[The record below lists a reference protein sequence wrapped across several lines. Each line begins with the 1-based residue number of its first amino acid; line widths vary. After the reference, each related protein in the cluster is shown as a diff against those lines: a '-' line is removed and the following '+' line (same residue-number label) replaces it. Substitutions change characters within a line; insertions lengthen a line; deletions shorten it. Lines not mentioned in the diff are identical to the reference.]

1 MAGLFHLMCF
11 RIYLCHCML
20 IAMTCCKTN
29 CISSL
34 FFLITEQRDIEMA
47 KKHMKRHSTLL
58 HTKEKQTKANM
69 RYYIPEWLKLKTRT
83 ILSIDEDIE
92 QLELSYISGWS
103 VKW

>member
-1 MAGLFHLMCF
+1 
-11 RIYLCHCML
+11 ML
-20 IAMTCCKTN
+20 IAMTYCKTN
-29 CISSL
+29 CISNL
-34 FFLITEQRDIEMA
+34 FFFITEQRDIEIA

-58 HTKEKQTKANM
+58 DTKEKQTKTNM
-69 RYYIPEWLKLKTRT
+69 RYYIPKWLKLKTQT

>member
-1 MAGLFHLMCF
+1 
-11 RIYLCHCML
+11 
-20 IAMTCCKTN
+20 
-29 CISSL
+29 
-34 FFLITEQRDIEMA
+34 MA
-47 KKHMKRHSTLL
+47 KKHMKRHSKLL
-58 HTKEKQTKANM
+58 DTTEKQTKANM